1 MCELSLEKRG
11 NYYCVT
17 AVSVGSATRGENCGT
32 ATASA
37 RREAVLWL
45 LLQPGENKR
54 VESPSSLLA
63 HALSTMDSVN
73 GANSM
78 NSKTIGL
85 TNRISNKLVLTLKLA
100 LNQEVS

>member
-1 MCELSLEKRG
+1 MSRLCPLGQPPEERIVEWLLHQP
-11 NYYCVT
+11 
-17 AVSVGSATRGENCGT
+17 GEDT
-32 ATASA
+32 ATAAAPA
-37 RREAVLWL
+37 RREAVFWL

-73 GANSM
+73 GANSV

>member
-1 MCELSLEKRG
+1 MSRLCPLGQPPEERIVERLLHQP
-11 NYYCVT
+11 
-17 AVSVGSATRGENCGT
+17 GENT
-32 ATASA
+32 ATAAAPA
-37 RREAVLWL
+37 RREAVFWL

-73 GANSM
+73 GANSV